1 MSPKEPNVAVL
12 GAGSWGTALAL
23 HCAAL
28 GLPTHLWCRD
38 PQMAEQMQ
46 SARKNPRYLRDCA
59 LPKSLKLGADL
70 DAALAG
76 AQLVILVVPCAAMR
90 GLATRVQ
97 QSPALASDAKILAAS
112 KGICRNGLATPGCQ
126 LLERWPEEQVAALGG
141 PSFALE
147 VAQARPTA
155 VVVASR
161 DIACAQSIQGWLS
174 GPTFRVYTST
184 DLLGVEMAGALK
196 NVIALAAGICDGAQ
210 LGHNARAALLTRGL
224 AEMQRLAH
232 AAGARPETLW
242 GLSGVGDLVLTCT
255 GGLSRNRKVGL
266 ALGQGKALTEAL
278 DELGMVAEG
287 VHTTQSAM
295 ELADR
300 LGVDMPIVQTVSA
313 ILNENLTVKTA
324 VARLMDRAMR
334 SENGGA

>member
-1 MSPKEPNVAVL
+1 MSLKDPNLAVL

-23 HCAAL
+23 HCASI

-38 PQMAEQMQ
+38 AQMATQMQ
-46 SARKNPRYLRDCA
+46 ASRRNPRYLRECV
-59 LPKSLKLGADL
+59 LPPEISVSSDL
-70 DAALAG
+70 DLAIRG
-76 AQLVILVVPCAAMR
+76 AQLLLLVVPSSAMR
-90 GLATRVQ
+90 SVAEQVQ
-97 QSPALASDAKILAAS
+97 QSPSLDPQAKIVSAS
-112 KGICRNGLATPGCQ
+112 KGICRDGLATPGCQ
-126 LLERWPEEQVAALGG
+126 LLERWPADQVAALGG

-147 VAQARPTA
+147 VAQSRPTA
-155 VVVASR
+155 VVVASPELS
-161 DIACAQSIQGWLS
+161 CAQQIQSWLS
-174 GPTFRVYTST
+174 GPSFRVYTST

-266 ALGQGKALTEAL
+266 ALGQGKALAQVL

-295 ELADR
+295 ELAQK
-300 LGVDMPIVQTVSA
+300 LGVDMPIVSTVSA
-313 ILNENLTVKTA
+313 ILNENLA
-324 VARLMDRAMR
+324 VDSAVQRLMERAMR
-334 SENGGA
+334 SESGEA